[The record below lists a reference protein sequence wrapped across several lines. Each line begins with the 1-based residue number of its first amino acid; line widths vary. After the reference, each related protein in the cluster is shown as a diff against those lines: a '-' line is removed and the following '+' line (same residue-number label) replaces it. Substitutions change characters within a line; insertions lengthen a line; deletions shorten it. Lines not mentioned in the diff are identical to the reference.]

1 MPWLEADEHTIAF
14 EAARDIALRRLE
26 RSLACRSQVQQALE
40 RKQVDPDIAQQ
51 VLDRLEEVGLLD
63 DLAYAQTLARTRF
76 REKFAARRAIAS
88 ELKTKGISA
97 ANIAVALEQIDDA
110 DETQAALALARK
122 KAATLTNVEPGL
134 AKRRLAGVLQ
144 RKGYGPADTWHAIEV
159 VMGEQL
165 TN

>member
-40 RKQVDPDIAQQ
+40 RKQVDPDTAQQ

-88 ELKTKGISA
+88 ELKTKGIST
-97 ANIAVALEQIDDA
+97 ANIAAALEQIDDA
-110 DETQAALALARK
+110 DEAQAALALARK
-122 KAATLTNVEPGL
+122 KAATLTNVEPAV
-134 AKRRLAGVLQ
+134 AKRRLAGALH

>member
-76 REKFAARRAIAS
+76 REKFAARRAIAC
-88 ELKTKGISA
+88 ELKTKGVSA

-110 DETQAALALARK
+110 DEAQAALALAHK
-122 KAATLTNVEPGL
+122 KAATLTNVEPGV

>member
-97 ANIAVALEQIDDA
+97 ANIAALEQIDDA
-110 DETQAALALARK
+110 DEAQAALALARK
-122 KAATLTNVEPGL
+122 KAATLTNVEPAV
-134 AKRRLAGVLQ
+134 AKRRLAGALQ

>member
-63 DLAYAQTLARTRF
+63 DLAYAQTLVRTRF

-97 ANIAVALEQIDDA
+97 ANIAAALEQIDDA
-110 DETQAALALARK
+110 DEAQAALALARK
-122 KAATLTNVEPGL
+122 KAATLTNVEPVV
-134 AKRRLAGVLQ
+134 AKRRLAGALQ

>member
-1 MPWLEADEHTIAF
+1 MVWLEADEHTIAF

-40 RKQVDPDIAQQ
+40 RKQVDPDLIEQ

-97 ANIAVALEQIDDA
+97 AALEQIDDA
-110 DETQAALALARK
+110 DEAQAALALARK
-122 KAATLTNVEPGL
+122 KAATLTNVEPAV
-134 AKRRLAGVLQ
+134 AKRRLAGALQ

>member
-88 ELKTKGISA
+88 ELKTKGVSA

>member
-134 AKRRLAGVLQ
+134 AKRRLAGALQ

-159 VMGEQL
+159 VMSEQL

>member
-97 ANIAVALEQIDDA
+97 ANIAAALEQIDDA
-110 DETQAALALARK
+110 DEAQAALALARK
-122 KAATLTNVEPGL
+122 KAATLTNVEP
-134 AKRRLAGVLQ
+134 AVATRRLAGALQ

>member
-97 ANIAVALEQIDDA
+97 ANIAAALEQIDDA
-110 DETQAALALARK
+110 DEAQAALALARK
-122 KAATLTNVEPGL
+122 KAATLTNVEPTV
-134 AKRRLAGVLQ
+134 AKRRLAGALQ
-144 RKGYGPADTWHAIEV
+144 RKGYGPADTWHAIAV

>member
-40 RKQVDPDIAQQ
+40 RKQVDPDLIEQ

-76 REKFAARRAIAS
+76 REKFAARRAIAR
-88 ELKTKGISA
+88 ELKTK
-97 ANIAVALEQIDDA
+97 
-110 DETQAALALARK
+110 
-122 KAATLTNVEPGL
+122 
-134 AKRRLAGVLQ
+134 
-144 RKGYGPADTWHAIEV
+144 AI
-159 VMGEQL
+159 
-165 TN
+165 TAS